1 MKIKFRNQHGV
12 ISDLIATELPNFAVL
27 IGPNG
32 AGKSHIFRALLSG
45 NLAISGI
52 AKEGIQHYEPNS
64 FRSHSSQ
71 QANRQTSEQVRGLT
85 DAFFLHGPDG
95 GTLKRSIGKDIR

>member
-1 MKIKFRNQHGV
+1 MKIEFINQHGV
-12 ISDLIATELPNFAVL
+12 ISDLVATELPNFAVL

-32 AGKSHIFRALLSG
+32 AGKSHIFRALLTG

-52 AKEGIQHYEPNS
+52 PKEGIQHYEPNS

-71 QANRQTSEQVRGLT
+71 QANRQTSEQVRELT
-85 DAFFLHGPDG
+85 DAFFLHEVGWRHSQG
-95 GTLKRSIGKDIR
+95 SIGKGIQ